1 MLRAACLSLGSL
13 LFAVES
19 TSTPALEPMDSTGLD
34 STLGD
39 ECLEGSKSPGEE
51 ECALSAIQRLSAKL
65 AVQDSL
71 PDSVTSARPR
81 PECGG
86 KAGPQKVIFIQDACL
101 DDFLSLAALAR
112 AHKAGEIELL
122 GDIVVNG
129 DSTLP
134 DSMEVNYKFH
144 QALGIGDIPLLLS
157 RARLF
162 NQFPWLYRGDTYTL
176 AKTPGI
182 ESMKFDIPWKEYEDY
197 PDADAWL
204 VKTLQD
210 ACPSS
215 ITILHVAALTNL
227 QVAFKKDPSLP
238 QKVKELVWMAG
249 SINVPGNTDGTGKHG
264 PGHGYP
270 GMNGFAEWNVY
281 ADPFA
286 AKYVM
291 ETTTFPIH
299 LIPLDLCDKLPLCN
313 DDSCEFMNSLKA
325 EESTNCAYPEIQT
338 ALKQAFTKSIAASP
352 FLRLWDSAATAYVLK
367 PHLFLDQGT
376 TQLAVVTAWANF
388 GRLVQP
394 KDAGVGE
401 QRFRTVSASFNLTK
415 PSAYSELYSFLSSA
429 PCER

>member
-1 MLRAACLSLGSL
+1 MR
-13 LFAVES
+13 
-19 TSTPALEPMDSTGLD
+19 
-34 STLGD
+34 GD
-39 ECLEGSKSPGEE
+39 ECLEGPESPGEE
-51 ECALSAIQRLSAKL
+51 ASKCALSAIQRRSAKL
-65 AVQDSL
+65 AVQDTV
-71 PDSVTSARPR
+71 PDSVTAR

-86 KAGPQKVIFIQDACL
+86 KAGPKKVIFIQDACL

-134 DSMEVNYKFH
+134 DSMVVNYKFH

-157 RARLF
+157 RARIF

-182 ESMKFDIPWKEYEDY
+182 ESMKFDIPWKEYQDY
-197 PDADAWL
+197 PDGDEWL

-227 QVAFKKDPSLP
+227 QMAFKKDPSLP
-238 QKVKELVWMAG
+238 QKIKELVWMAG
-249 SINVPGNTDGTGKHG
+249 AVNVPGNTDGTGKHG
-264 PGHGYP
+264 LGHGYR
-270 GMNGFAEWNVY
+270 GMNSYAEWNVY

-299 LIPLDLCDKLPLCN
+299 LIPLDLCNKLPLCN

-325 EESTNCAYPEIQT
+325 EDKANCAYPEIQT

-352 FLRLWDSAATAYVLK
+352 FMRLWDSAATAYVLK

-376 TQLAVVTAWANF
+376 TQLAVVTAWDNF

-394 KDAGVGE
+394 KDAGKSGKGE
-401 QRFRTVSASFNLTK
+401 THFRTVSASFNLTK
-415 PSAYSELYSFLSSA
+415 PSAYTEMYTFLSSA
-429 PCER
+429 ACDR